1 MCAAVGGIASVWAA
15 TEQQQDENADP
26 AHVHDSAHASAH
38 ASAQVSNK
46 APQTSQPTS
55 RSATPPVHPPLH
67 PTEADSTQLHANQH
81 GHHDNESVMS
91 DVTTGTAP
99 PAGKTGL
106 RRASLNALLGLTAGH
121 SAPERK
127 PSISSVD
134 SKDLSDSKKKIPRKS
149 LLPDPAASAYNGG
162 NVAVSCVCCV
172 CCTAGVDYVSCWPC
186 RRRCGWRSP
195 PQLPPAVPLFLS
207 RRRT

>member
-26 AHVHDSAHASAH
+26 AHVHD
-38 ASAQVSNK
+38 SAQVSNK

-67 PTEADSTQLHANQH
+67 PTEADGTQLHANQH

-162 NVAVSCVCCV
+162 NVAVSVCFGGVGCVVRRGLIMFRV
-172 CCTAGVDYVSCWPC
+172 CWVGGAAGGD
-186 RRRCGWRSP
+186 
-195 PQLPPAVPLFLS
+195 PLQS
-207 RRRT
+207 